1 MTIIITEGEL
11 TEQRRNKC
19 CKYSPLFKLINRIS
33 KIIEKLEETEYK
45 EYEYEEGIRTEIIK
59 QVNRLLDKIEP

>member
-33 KIIEKLEETEYK
+33 KIIEKLEETECT
-45 EYEYEEGIRTEIIK
+45 EFDCEENIRAEIIK
-59 QVNRLLDKIEP
+59 QINRLLDKIEI